1 MSWKRFLARECLVFL
16 CWIGGF
22 VLGFIS
28 DWMIYI
34 STEETLTYYSLVLER
49 EIQATRYA
57 WNYYPYFLPYLTAA
71 ITIGYFTR
79 WLYMGV
85 RYSIKYL
92 RRGEK

>member
-1 MSWKRFLARECLVFL
+1 
-16 CWIGGF
+16 
-22 VLGFIS
+22 
-28 DWMIYI
+28 MIYI
-34 STEETLTYYSLVLER
+34 STEVTITYYSLVLER
-49 EIQATRYA
+49 EIEATRYA
-57 WNYYPYFLPYLTAA
+57 WNYYPYFLPYLTVA